1 MRISSRPRGR
11 FNRRGH
17 ISPRPSTCSVE
28 WAWTGT
34 SAVRSRRSENSLDV
48 MARPGGTSKGA
59 QPAGCRGRINVY
71 QGRRSMVLK
80 ATVIICLLGLFPAR
94 LSAEYKHEFKMS
106 VVVAE
111 DTAWG
116 RAAKRFAD
124 AVRHRTQARI
134 NIKNYFGGQL
144 FADKQTSEFLL
155 LQQGEADF
163 AIGSTINWSPQVK
176 ELNLFALPFM
186 FPSYRA
192 LDAVQ
197 AGDPGKRLF
206 KQIERKGVI
215 PIAWGENGF
224 RELTNSKR
232 PIRRPEDLQ
241 GLRIRVVGV
250 PIFLEIFQAL
260 GANPVSMNWGEAQI
274 AFQHGTLDGQ
284 ENPVALII
292 PYRLWSVHRYVTQWH
307 YTIDPVILA
316 VSAKTWASLTPEDR
330 KIASKVGEE
339 IMAVQKKEAREG
351 QEGVLIDTLQRI
363 YGMEEVRLSPADIK
377 AFRDKTRPVYT
388 RWADEIGVELV
399 RNVEKIVESVK

>member
-1 MRISSRPRGR
+1 
-11 FNRRGH
+11 
-17 ISPRPSTCSVE
+17 
-28 WAWTGT
+28 
-34 SAVRSRRSENSLDV
+34 
-48 MARPGGTSKGA
+48 
-59 QPAGCRGRINVY
+59 
-71 QGRRSMVLK
+71 MVLR
-80 ATVIICLLGLFPAR
+80 ATVIVCLLGLLGLFPAR
-94 LSAEYKHEFKMS
+94 LSAEYKPEFKMS
-106 VVVAE
+106 LVVAQ

-124 AVRHRTQARI
+124 ALRHRTQARI
-134 NIKNYFGGQL
+134 TIKNYFDGQL
-144 FADKQTSEFLL
+144 FAGKQTTEFLL

-197 AGDPGKRLF
+197 AGEPGKRLF
-206 KQIERKGVI
+206 KEIERKGVI

-274 AFQHGTLDGQ
+274 AFQRGTLDGQ

-292 PYRLWSVHRYVTQWH
+292 PYKLWSVHRYVTQWH
-307 YTIDPVILA
+307 YAIDPVILA

-330 KIASKVGEE
+330 NIVSKVGEE
-339 IMAVQKKEAREG
+339 IMAVQKREAGEG
-351 QEGVLIDTLQRI
+351 LEGVLLDTLQRI

-377 AFRDKTRPVYT
+377 AFRDKTRPVYV

-399 RNVEKIVESVK
+399 RDVEKIAESMK